1 MFRLLAIGAVVV
13 LAGCATE
20 PSKVE
25 QGNLSRIKNV
35 GVVSVAGDP
44 FHMVTV
50 GLTAFHNR
58 RSEAAV
64 AEWRID
70 EEAENLVKSTLEKGG
85 QYRVVRLQPDRAALS
100 KAHTGKPMDPLNF
113 EVVGK
118 ELRPAI
124 AGQPLDAI
132 IVVARYPGEDAISG
146 SNQRI
151 EGVGLYARAPLT
163 SAVKILAPF
172 ASYGIWVVD
181 GATLK
186 PLGSRPAVMPREK
199 GSGALGSKQLPYR
212 IIDVAHYKRDFGS
225 LSEGDKDVIRKTVSE
240 VFAASIPLTLKGLG
254 FAAP

>member
-1 MFRLLAIGAVVV
+1 MFRLLAIGAVVA

-44 FHMVTV
+44 FHMVHV
-50 GLTAFHNR
+50 GLTAFQNR

-64 AEWRID
+64 ADWRLD

-85 QYRVVRLQPDRAALS
+85 RYRVFPLQPDRAALR
-100 KAHTGKPMDPLNF
+100 KAHTGKPMDPIDF
-113 EVVGK
+113 ELVGK
-118 ELRPAI
+118 ELRPAL
-124 AGQPLDAI
+124 AAQPVDAI
-132 IVVARYPGEDAISG
+132 IVLARYPGEDAISG

-163 SAVKILAPF
+163 SDVKILAPY
-172 ASYGIWVVD
+172 ASYGIWIID

-186 PLGSRPAVMPREK
+186 PLGSRQAIMPREK
-199 GSGALGSKQLPYR
+199 GSGAIGSKMLPYR
-212 IIDVAHYKRDFGS
+212 PIAVAHYKRDFGS
-225 LSEGDKDVIRKTVSE
+225 LTEGDKDIIRKTVRE
-240 VFAASIPLTLKGLG
+240 VFAASIPLTLKELG